1 MRLGRRYDDKLD
13 RAAPAAPFVDA
24 IQKTAAQQALRGPRP
39 TSPMTT
45 SRLTA
50 AFSRAKSQGRAALV
64 AYIMAGDPDLETCA
78 AILDALPSSGVD
90 VIELGFP
97 FTDPMA
103 DGPSIQRAGI
113 RALANKVTLTKTL
126 ALAAGFRAKHPDT
139 PLIVMGYLNPIET
152 MGHDTFAANA
162 TVSGVDGAIIV
173 DAPPEE
179 DGELRAAM
187 AKADLALIRLFTPT
201 TDAARMP
208 RVAEGVAGFAYYVSV
223 AGITGD
229 KSIETSTLE
238 GAVQAV
244 RAATDLPVAVGFGIK
259 TPAMAAEVGR
269 IADGV
274 VVGSALVDEIAK
286 AAQSRKDGASG
297 DPVAAATAF
306 CASLASAIK
315 TARA

>member
-1 MRLGRRYDDKLD
+1 
-13 RAAPAAPFVDA
+13 
-24 IQKTAAQQALRGPRP
+24 
-39 TSPMTT
+39 MTT
-45 SRLTA
+45 ARLTA
-50 AFSRAKSQGRAALV
+50 AFARAKSQGRAALV

-78 AILDALPSSGVD
+78 SILDALPVSGVD

-139 PLIVMGYLNPIET
+139 PLIVMGYLNPVET
-152 MGHDTFAANA
+152 MGYDAFAANA

-179 DGELRAAM
+179 DGDLRAAM
-187 AKADLALIRLFTPT
+187 TKADLALIRLFTPT

-208 RVAEGVAGFAYYVSV
+208 KVAQGVSGFAYYVSV

-229 KSIETSTLE
+229 KSIETATLA
-238 GAVQAV
+238 GAVEAV
-244 RAATDLPVAVGFGIK
+244 RSATHLPVAVGFGIK
-259 TPAMAAEVGR
+259 TSVMAAEVAR
-269 IADGV
+269 VADGV

-286 AAQSRKDGASG
+286 AAQSGG
-297 DPVAAATAF
+297 DPVEAAAAF

>member
-1 MRLGRRYDDKLD
+1 
-13 RAAPAAPFVDA
+13 VT
-24 IQKTAAQQALRGPRP
+24 TA
-39 TSPMTT
+39 
-45 SRLTA
+45 RLTA
-50 AFSRAKSQGRAALV
+50 AFARAKSEGRAALV
-64 AYIMAGDPDLETCA
+64 AYIMAGDPNLEACA
-78 AILDALPSSGVD
+78 AILDALPASGVD

-152 MGHDTFAANA
+152 MGHAVFAANA
-162 TVSGVDGAIIV
+162 TASGVDGAIIV

-179 DGELRAAM
+179 DTELRTAM
-187 AKADLALIRLFTPT
+187 EMADLALIRLFTPT

-208 RVAEGVAGFAYYVSV
+208 RVAEGVSGFAYYVSV

-229 KSIETSTLE
+229 KSIETSSLA
-238 GAVQAV
+238 GAVASV
-244 RAATDLPVAVGFGIK
+244 RAATGLPVAVGFGIK
-259 TPAMAAEVGR
+259 TPAMAAEVAR
-269 IADGV
+269 VADGV

-286 AAQSRKDGASG
+286 AAQSGG
-297 DPVAAATAF
+297 DPVKAATEF
-306 CASLASAIK
+306 CASLATAIK
-315 TARA
+315 SARA

>member
-1 MRLGRRYDDKLD
+1 
-13 RAAPAAPFVDA
+13 
-24 IQKTAAQQALRGPRP
+24 
-39 TSPMTT
+39 MTT

-50 AFSRAKSQGRAALV
+50 AFARAKAQGRAALV

-78 AILDALPSSGVD
+78 AILDALPAAGVD

-152 MGHDTFAANA
+152 MGHDAFAANA
-162 TVSGVDGAIIV
+162 NASGVDGAIIV
-173 DAPPEE
+173 DAPAEE

-187 AKADLALIRLFTPT
+187 TKAHLSLIRLFTPT

-208 RVAEGVAGFAYYVSV
+208 AVAEGVSGFAYYVSV

-229 KSIETSTLE
+229 KTTQTTNLE
-238 GAVQAV
+238 GAVNAV
-244 RAATDLPVAVGFGIK
+244 RTATCLPVAVGFGIR
-259 TPAMAAEVGR
+259 TPAMAAEVAR
-269 IADGV
+269 VADGV
-274 VVGSALVDEIAK
+274 VVGTALVDEIAK
-286 AAQSRKDGASG
+286 AAQSGG
-297 DPVAAATAF
+297 DVAGTAAAF
-306 CASLASAIK
+306 CASLASAINS
-315 TARA
+315 ARA